1 MIKTMYENKG
11 FKLNDT
17 ASISELILVEYIM
30 RKHVWSDLICD
41 RNRMSRIDNL
51 FDIYSAMFTNTFPTG
66 VRAYLMAR
74 GYRPSYC
81 HESEHLYTKVPL
93 LFEDVAELD
102 SLTRRLK
109 KITTRV
115 RVPHNWVGYF
125 VYQEQAVKFLEKL
138 PDGMTTSLT
147 ADKPVSTT
155 ELYSMYSN
163 ELNINSTVI
172 DGKNIND
179 CEFVIG
185 SCKADVVDE
194 ESTLNSWTV
203 LTGSFQNVNLKYRGT
218 STLVLYNCKIKGT
231 LTLPVDCN
239 LAIIGHVTID
249 SSNYESSPI
258 VVSSSAHVK
267 IQGESLKLIAPK
279 GYSCLSDNTACNR
292 LGETP
297 LLKCEIDLQDLFAK
311 SGVPITFGIYGSTV
325 STYNIQCNVR
335 DGRLPKGIPTGTKMF
350 RTVNTNEMDYMEVE
364 CG

>member
-30 RKHVWSDLICD
+30 GKHVWSDLICD
-41 RNRMSRIDNL
+41 RNRMSRIGNM
-51 FDIYSAMFTNTFPTG
+51 FDVYSAMFTNTFPTG

-74 GYRPSYC
+74 GYSPSYC
-81 HESEHLYTKVPL
+81 YESEHLNTKVPL

-125 VYQEQAVKFLEKL
+125 VYQEKAVKFLETL

-147 ADKPVSTT
+147 ADKPISAS

-172 DGKNIND
+172 DGKNIQD

-185 SCKADVVDE
+185 SRKVDEVDE

-231 LTLPVDCN
+231 LTLPINCN
-239 LAIIGHVTID
+239 LAIVGNVTID
-249 SSNYESSPI
+249 SSKCKSSPI
-258 VVSSSAHVK
+258 VVTKSAHVK

-279 GYSCLSDNTACNR
+279 GYSCLSNNTACNC
-292 LGETP
+292 LGEIP
-297 LLKCEIDLQDLFAK
+297 LLKCEIDLQDLSAK
-311 SGVPITFGIYGSTV
+311 SGVPITFGIYGSTI

-335 DGRLPKGIPTGTKMF
+335 NGKLPKGVPTGNKVF
-350 RTVNTNEMDYMEVE
+350 RTVNANTMDYMEVE